1 MGPVRLSKYCT
12 MVLRNETSI
21 VSKSQYGVVEGSANT
36 EVCRA
41 KERSSGEVWMNLSRE
56 GTEWRES
63 HKTVIKLWH

>member
-1 MGPVRLSKYCT
+1 

-21 VSKSQYGVVEGSANT
+21 VSQSQYGVGEGSADT

-63 HKTVIKLWH
+63 HKVVIKLWH